1 MLALIQRVKWARV
14 EVESEV
20 VGEIS
25 SGLLVLLGA
34 REGDDSG
41 QDEFLANKV
50 ANLRIFNDAQGKMN
64 LSLLDVGGSVLVISQ
79 FTLHAD
85 ERKGRR
91 PSFIAS
97 AQPAVAEQFYLEF
110 VAHLQALGVNTQSGV
125 FGAMMEVS
133 LCNDGPVTIMVKS
146 KNEYPS

>member
-14 EVESEV
+14 EVEGEV

-64 LSLLDVGGSVLVISQ
+64 LSLLDVGGNPRLRFSW
-79 FTLHAD
+79 
-85 ERKGRR
+85 RNRR
-91 PSFIAS
+91 GDVQLPRCLRHI
-97 AQPAVAEQFYLEF
+97 
-110 VAHLQALGVNTQSGV
+110 
-125 FGAMMEVS
+125 
-133 LCNDGPVTIMVKS
+133 D
-146 KNEYPS
+146 

>member
-14 EVESEV
+14 EVEGEV

-34 REGDDSG
+34 REGDDSA
-41 QDEFLANKV
+41 QSEYLANKV

-97 AQPAVAEQFYLEF
+97 AQPAVAEQLYLEF